1 MLNATQLFCHISNLI
16 IPQIHN
22 FDLNVVRVIFN

>member
-1 MLNATQLFCHISNLI
+1 MLNLIQLFHHISNLI
-16 IPQIHN
+16 FPQIHN